1 MLEWTAEPACAVR
14 RAVSRS
20 SHSPKLVLVKES
32 DERVASGSA
41 MIPSGFLASPLAVS
55 PIVLRF
61 SLITQE
67 S

>member
-1 MLEWTAEPACAVR
+1 
-14 RAVSRS
+14 
-20 SHSPKLVLVKES
+20 
-32 DERVASGSA
+32 VASGSA